1 MVLLRNNTMW
11 GGVMRGPPVL
21 TEKTNFGC
29 HHGNVYILYY
39 VFSKNWITFSCRG
52 SFDQRSKHQNF
63 LCCHFYKD
71 DKSNSVL
78 EEDHK
83 CGLKIRKKVQ
93 FMDAELFFVCPK
105 WFCLDQLLRVL
116 MGEEI
121 VIFYTEILTGK
132 VELWCFFSSETS
144 EKIHNSTFLV
154 KISV

>member
-1 MVLLRNNTMW
+1 MALSSTKR
-11 GGVMRGPPVL
+11 
-21 TEKTNFGC
+21 KQ
-29 HHGNVYILYY
+29 ILDAIMEIFIYCTTY

-52 SFDQRSKHQNF
+52 SFDQRSKHQNI

-83 CGLKIRKKVQ
+83 CGLKIRNKVQ

-116 MGEEI
+116 MGEEKI
-121 VIFYTEILTGK
+121 VYNTLISAFKGNRMSHAHNFILY
-132 VELWCFFSSETS
+132 FS
-144 EKIHNSTFLV
+144 KF
-154 KISV
+154 